1 MTSRAWAPLKAEST
15 QQLLDILHVAHMW
28 EIAPGVEF
36 ATSELLKADLHP
48 VHRLRLAQKYGLQDW
63 IEIPIW
69 MLLGA
74 PLERYTEANQDNLD
88 FQLYMLIATT
98 KESIAKAWKVLA
110 HHPPFPADADNTPF
124 CPQHATC
131 KKVWIEKWFLT
142 LGRRIHHPSEDFP
155 LILIPEA
162 LKNMDHRGMNLE
174 CKKYILEWMDATLLY
189 LIRKEE
195 DLIQEAV
202 AIVRSMIV

>member
-1 MTSRAWAPLKAEST
+1 VTSRAWALKAEST

-48 VHRLRLAQKYGLQDW
+48 VHCLCLARKYGLQDW
-63 IEIPIW
+63 IKIPIR
-69 MLLGA
+69 MLLGD
-74 PLERYTEANQDNLD
+74 PLECYTEANQDNLD

-98 KESIAKAWKVLA
+98 KESIAKAQKVLT